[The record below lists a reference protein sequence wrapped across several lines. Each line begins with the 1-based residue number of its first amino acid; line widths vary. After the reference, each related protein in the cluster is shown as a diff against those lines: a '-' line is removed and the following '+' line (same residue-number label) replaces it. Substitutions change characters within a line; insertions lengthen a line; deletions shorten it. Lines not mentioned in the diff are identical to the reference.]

1 MTGFICHDDYLNK
14 TAKLTD
20 EEVGRLF
27 RACMIYHATG
37 EAQELDGRE
46 SIAFDFIRE
55 DIDRAEKAYQDKC
68 ETNRKNRLAKM
79 TTDDDRQRPSTDDD
93 HRQQPTTPVK
103 KSEPKFVKPSVEE
116 VAAYC
121 KERGN
126 NVDPEAFIAFYESKG
141 WKVGAQPMKSWKACI
156 VTWEKRDSNP
166 KQTTKRVV
174 AQQYEQ
180 RDYSGVQKQIEDENA
195 REIERKLREMYG
207 EPEGGV
213 WK

>member
-103 KSEPKFVKPSVEE
+103 IGRAHV
-116 VAAYC
+116 
-121 KERGN
+121 
-126 NVDPEAFIAFYESKG
+126 
-141 WKVGAQPMKSWKACI
+141 
-156 VTWEKRDSNP
+156 
-166 KQTTKRVV
+166 
-174 AQQYEQ
+174 
-180 RDYSGVQKQIEDENA
+180 
-195 REIERKLREMYG
+195 
-207 EPEGGV
+207 
-213 WK
+213 